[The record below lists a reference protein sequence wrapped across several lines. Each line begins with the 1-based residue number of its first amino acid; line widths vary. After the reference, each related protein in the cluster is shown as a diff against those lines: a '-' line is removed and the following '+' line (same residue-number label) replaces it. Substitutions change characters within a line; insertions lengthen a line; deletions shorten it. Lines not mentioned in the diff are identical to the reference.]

1 MYVMYF
7 SNMLCMH
14 MADRLICCF
23 HIYIYISMILQRKP
37 LQIVVVQ
44 AHIKRGSNWLTKT
57 LNPKHSPLRILWTN
71 RSQFSSPGTG
81 GYLCCSLLLSLEEKV
96 AVMEKKKGKMMITV
110 VAMRRRRRRRR
121 RRKEMKVLLRTRGA
135 VAPVGKSSSRYHRG
149 YLWIVWVKK

>member
-1 MYVMYF
+1 MY
-7 SNMLCMH
+7 SC
-14 MADRLICCF
+14 
-23 HIYIYISMILQRKP
+23 IYISMILQKKP
-37 LQIVVVQ
+37 LQIEVVQ

-71 RSQFSSPGTG
+71 RSQFSSSGTGG

-96 AVMEKKKGKMMITV
+96 AVMEKKKGRMMITV
-110 VAMRRRRRRRR
+110 VAMIMMMMRRRRR
-121 RRKEMKVLLRTRGA
+121 RRKEMKVLLKTRGA